1 MTNPV
6 IIKTLRNQLKQL
18 NILNAARCITK
29 EQRVARRLIVKW
41 LTHNL

>member
-6 IIKTLRNQLKQL
+6 IIQTLREQLTQL

-29 EQRVARRLIVKW
+29 EQRTAQRLIVKW
-41 LTHNL
+41 LTNNL

>member
-6 IIKTLRNQLKQL
+6 IIKTLREQLKQL

-29 EQRVARRLIVKW
+29 EQRAAQRLIVKW
-41 LTHNL
+41 LSHTL